1 MWVRKDYGRMQ
12 VDPYPDEDD
21 WYTRDVSIHPLQG
34 GPEPKRRFMP
44 SKWEEKKCAPLLKLT
59 ELMPDILMQGT
70 LRARFFFNTCQ
81 ATGG

>member
-34 GPEPKRRFMP
+34 GPEPKRRFIP
-44 SKWEEKKCAPLLKLT
+44 SKWEEKKCAPPPET
-59 ELMPDILMQGT
+59 HRID
-70 LRARFFFNTCQ
+70 A
-81 ATGG
+81 